1 MSPVGYAV
9 AAAGV
14 LALAL
19 ANEPGTRD
27 GERSSL
33 SLLAGPLVNE
43 VRRNFGE
50 DVRILSL
57 EVGPEEAFM
66 AVQDPRNPAHVD
78 RYGYRDGSLTDPEP
92 VAVGRNL
99 RQLRARLFRLRDVD
113 LSVLPGAVRAA
124 PAAVQTEDGRVTHAL
139 VERSE
144 GWNTDSSWGR
154 PRWRVYVEGPR
165 GGGYVEYRLD
175 GKRGRVVRW

>member
-1 MSPVGYAV
+1 MNPAGCAA

-19 ANEPGTRD
+19 ANEPGPARA
-27 GERSSL
+27 EAL
-33 SLLAGPLVNE
+33 SLAQAASIVKE
-43 VRRNFGE
+43 IQRRFGD

-57 EVGPEEAFM
+57 EVGPEEAFIS
-66 AVQDPRNPAHVD
+66 VQDPGNPAHVD
-78 RYGYRDGSLTDPEP
+78 RYGFSEGALTKPEP

-99 RQLRARLFRLRDVD
+99 RQIRARLFRLRDVD
-113 LSVLPGAVRAA
+113 LSVVPGAVRAA
-124 PAAVQTEDGRVTHAL
+124 PEAVRAEDGRVTHVL
-139 VERSE
+139 LERSE

-154 PRWRVYVEGPR
+154 PLWRVHVEGPR